1 MFDRFYRA
9 DTSRSRRQAGHGL
22 GLAIVAAVARMHGG
36 TVFVERIGK
45 ANRVGLTLPAR
56 DSQTT
61 VLPVMSLA
69 AAETAPATQ
78 LPNSTARPAR
88 SR

>member
-1 MFDRFYRA
+1 
-9 DTSRSRRQAGHGL
+9 GHGL

-56 DSQTT
+56 DSQAA
-61 VLPVMSLA
+61 VAPVKSLA
-69 AAETAPATQ
+69 AVETAPAT
-78 LPNSTARPAR
+78 LPLNSTVRPAR